1 MNLRPLCGRAARGV
15 LLAWVMSTSL
25 QGWAAPAD
33 KPGPP
38 SIKDAAEM
46 ALWWGDFDAL
56 ERQNA
61 VLRQPG
67 HFDPDGSLQL
77 EQFRNA
83 LVLVFENKEANAEP
97 YLREL
102 EALTLQWATEHPTSA
117 LAHTMHADALLAH
130 AWSYR
135 GGGYVNEVPPEAWR
149 EFKAYLMRAFEYLK
163 AHADVAFT
171 DSYAHDTLL
180 RIGRGLGWNATQLEA
195 IAQDGLKRN
204 PEDYALYFKVMTS
217 LLPKWGGDPKDLDKF
232 IRRAAEQT
240 RAAQGMA
247 MYARL
252 YSAAAE
258 EQFEHELFQDS
269 YADWAL
275 VKQGWEDLLA
285 RYPDSPGRRN
295 RYAYMACLAK
305 DRTTLLAQLDQL
317 GPRVDA
323 RQWGA
328 NPQRSLEGCQH
339 WARQQDAAQAAAPG
353 RASMERVRKE

>member
-1 MNLRPLCGRAARGV
+1 MKRQPLCGRVACGILLV
-15 LLAWVMSTSL
+15 LAMFGAV
-25 QGWAAPAD
+25 QAWAAQAATPATQ
-33 KPGPP
+33 
-38 SIKDAAEM
+38 SIKDTAEM

-83 LVLVFENKEANAEP
+83 LVLVFENKDGNVEA
-97 YLREL
+97 YLQEL
-102 EALTLQWATEHPTSA
+102 EALTLQWAAEHPKSA
-117 LAHTMHADALLAH
+117 LAHTMHADVLLAH

-135 GGGYVNEVPPEAWR
+135 GGGYSNEVPPQAMQ
-149 EFKAYLMRAFEYLK
+149 EFEAYLTRAFDYLK

-180 RIGRGLGWNATQLEA
+180 RIGRGLGWNARQLEA

-217 LLPKWGGDPKDLDKF
+217 LLPKWGGNPKVLDDF

-240 RAAQGMA
+240 KAAQGMA

-269 YADWAL
+269 YADWPL

-305 DRTTLLAQLDQL
+305 DRTTLLALLDQL
-317 GPRVDA
+317 GPKVDA
-323 RQWGA
+323 KQWGA
-328 NPQRSLEGCQH
+328 NPQRSLEGCQR
-339 WARQQDAAQAAAPG
+339 WA
-353 RASMERVRKE
+353 KEK